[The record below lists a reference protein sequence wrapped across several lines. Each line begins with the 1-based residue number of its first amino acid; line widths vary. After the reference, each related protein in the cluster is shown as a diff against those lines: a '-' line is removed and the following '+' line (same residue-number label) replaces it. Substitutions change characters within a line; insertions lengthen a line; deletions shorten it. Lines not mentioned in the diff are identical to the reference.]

1 MSFGKRLLE
10 VRKSKNLSQELLA
23 DKIGTKGPA
32 IGRYERDVSQPALET
47 IIKLAIVLEVS
58 TDYLLGVSDSEIKPE
73 NSERLLE
80 IQKLPEAIQEKIFY
94 FVDMAI
100 SCLLYTS
107 PSPRDRG

>member
-10 VRKSKNLSQELLA
+10 IRKSKKISQEQLA
-23 DKIGTKGPA
+23 DRIGTKGPA
-32 IGRYERDVSQPALET
+32 IGRYERDVAQPALET

-58 TDYLLGVSDSEIKPE
+58 TDYLLGISDSEIKPK

-80 IQKLPEAIQEKIFY
+80 IQKLPEEVQEKIFY

-100 SCLLYTS
+100 
-107 PSPRDRG
+107 RDTKAKLAYINKK